1 MFLPRLRV
9 LVALLLIS
17 LPLLA
22 QPQLPPP
29 PPANPKLVQHKNW
42 FVPAKVWDVQVDE
55 ALSKYRPKG
64 LTYRAYSAVGY
75 NLANTIAIVGPE
87 PKKEIVIIDTLGD
100 VESVGEALKEFRKM
114 KIFPEG
120 RLPIRT
126 IIYTHNHIDHIG
138 GVKRYL
144 AEAKL
149 KACDEEQSSKSGS
162 DQPLDAD
169 ARDCVSVIG
178 QEQIVQG
185 VNATATIVGS
195 IINPRSG
202 YMYGGFIPESWRVTN
217 GIGLAVLEG
226 TSDFVMPS
234 RTFTNSMQ
242 LKAASVNMELIYV
255 PSETND
261 ELAVF
266 IPDAKNGGTGKGGL
280 LQSAEVIQGPSYPNL
295 YSLRGTSYRSPAT
308 WYRSVDKLRKYDS
321 WCMLPS
327 HGTPLCG
334 AENIQKLLL
343 HFRDAIQ
350 YTHDQAVRMMVKGYT
365 MDQLPEHIPMPQYL
379 IDDLSSIKTAKGND
393 VTNPQDYLTFFYGSV
408 PQSVRELYFG
418 YLGWYQAD
426 PVGLAPT
433 PPQPYATKVV
443 EMMGGPAKVLD
454 EAGKAFDRKEYQ
466 WSAELATLL
475 VTRDP
480 QDMLAREAK
489 AKAFVELAIP
499 QTNPNWR
506 SFYLTASNELRNIFP
521 RADTTAVGGG
531 LTSPGIVEALP
542 YELWV
547 GQWSLRLKAEDTIA
561 NNVHQSMGFFFQPA
575 AKNQT
580 TEGYVLRVRRGVA
593 ELIATGPDRKEV
605 AAVSD
610 FYIEMDKAT
619 ESKLIYADVAGKDYN
634 FDKVLPELM
643 AIGTIKVHGA
653 KPEQVT
659 AFFNLF
665 DRLPATMQPL
675 AVR

>member
-1 MFLPRLRV
+1 MFLLRPRLLLV
-9 LVALLLIS
+9 LLAS
-17 LPLLA
+17 LPLFA
-22 QPQLPPP
+22 QPQLPSP

-42 FVPAKVWDVQVDE
+42 FVPAHVWDIQKDPKL
-55 ALSKYRPKG
+55 AKHMPKG
-64 LTYRAYSAVGY
+64 LTYTAYSAVGF
-75 NLANTIAIVGPE
+75 NLANTIAIVGPA

-100 VESVGEALKEFRKM
+100 VESVGEALKEFRAQ

-120 RLPIRT
+120 LLPIRA

-138 GVKRYL
+138 GVKRFL
-144 AEAKL
+144 AESKL
-149 KACDEEQSSKSGS
+149 QKACDEETSSKAGS

-185 VNATATIVGS
+185 VNATATVVGS

-202 YMYGGFIPESWRVTN
+202 YMYGGFIPPSWRVTN

-242 LKAASVNMELIYV
+242 LKAAGVNMELIYV

-266 IPDAKNGGTGKGGL
+266 IPDAQNGGTGKGGL
-280 LQSAEVIQGPSYPNL
+280 LQSAEVIQGPSFPNL
-295 YSLRGTSYRSPAT
+295 YSLRGTSYRNPAT
-308 WYRSVDKLRKYDS
+308 WYQSVDKLRKYDS

-334 AENIQKLLL
+334 QENIQQLLL

-350 YTHDQAVRMMVKGYT
+350 YTHDQAVRWMVKGYT
-365 MDQLPEHIPMPQYL
+365 MEQLPEHIPMPQYL
-379 IDDLSSIKTAKGND
+379 IDELSSIETAKGNEI
-393 VTNPQDYLTFFYGSV
+393 TNPQDYLTFFYGSV
-408 PQSVRELYFG
+408 PQAVRELYFG
-418 YLGWYQAD
+418 YLGWFQAD

-433 PPQPYATKVV
+433 PNQEYAAKVV

-466 WSAELATLL
+466 WSAELAAFL

-480 QDMLAREAK
+480 QDMAASEAK

-506 SFYLTASNELRNIFP
+506 SWYLTAANELRNIFP
-521 RADTTAVGGG
+521 RADTSAVGGG
-531 LTSPGIVEALP
+531 LTSPGIVAALP
-542 YELWV
+542 YQTWV
-547 GQWSLRLKAEDTIA
+547 SQWSLRLKAEETIA
-561 NNVHQSMGFFFQPA
+561 NNVHQTMGFFFQPA
-575 AKNQT
+575 ATNQT

-593 ELIATGPDRKEV
+593 ELITTGADRKDL
-605 AAVSD
+605 AAVAP

-619 ESKLIYADVAGKDYN
+619 ESKLIYADVAGKNYD
-634 FDKVLPELM
+634 FDKKLPELM
-643 AIGTIKVHGA
+643 AIGAIKVYGG

-665 DRLPATMQPL
+665 DRLPITMQPL